1 MNYNKKTVLVFGAG
15 ESGEGA
21 LMLLKRL
28 GAKPYV
34 FDEDEN
40 KANALANVVGA
51 VAVNEKSLPDVLSKA
66 VLGIISPGIQSDCSY
81 VVMARAMGVKIVSEI
96 EFASTVSKGYTVTV
110 TGTNGKSSTV
120 RLLSN
125 VLNGAGKYAVACG
138 NIGKAYSKFADKLNE
153 DDIAVVEAS
162 SFQLENIVDFH
173 TDIAILLNVT
183 QDHVDRHGN
192 VEGYVSAKK
201 NIFRN
206 SSGDD
211 YIIANYDDLT
221 VREMVNSNKNAK
233 KVFFSVREKI
243 ENGVYLFEKRIYST
257 LSGTKKEIADLEQ
270 NLKPTTHIEN
280 VLAVFCV
287 AELMNLSNRIVRE
300 KINSFVPSAHT
311 MEKVMTR
318 KGVSYVDDSKG
329 TNVSATLHAVN
340 SIDGKMVLIVG
351 GREKGENYSVL
362 FDNLPE
368 KVENLVFLGENAES
382 LFKLANQ
389 KGKCGKI
396 AQSMLSAVEFATE
409 LLDGEGT
416 VLFSPACASF
426 DNYSNYKE
434 RGEAFVFAVNSYDK

>member
-21 LMLLKRL
+21 LTLLKRL
-28 GAKPYV
+28 GAKPYI
-34 FDEDEN
+34 FDEDTS
-40 KANALANVVGA
+40 KADLLANLVGA
-51 VAVNEKSLPDVLSKA
+51 VSVTEKSLPEVLSKA
-66 VLGIISPGIQSDCSY
+66 VLGVISPGIKNDARY

-96 EFASTVSKGYTVTV
+96 ELASNVSKGYAITV

-125 VLNGAGKYAVACG
+125 VLNGAGKYAVPCG

-153 DDIAVVEAS
+153 GDIAVIEAS
-162 SFQLENIVDFH
+162 SFQLENTVDFH
-173 TDIAILLNVT
+173 TDIAIILNVT
-183 QDHVDRHGN
+183 QDHVDRHGS
-192 VEGYVSAKK
+192 VDGYVMAKM
-201 NIFRN
+201 NIFKN
-206 SSGDD
+206 SRKGDF
-211 YIIANYDDLT
+211 IIANYDDLT
-221 VREMVNSNKNAK
+221 VRENVKNLK
-233 KVFFSVREKI
+233 EPKIVYFSTVQEI
-243 ENGVYLFEKRIYST
+243 DNGIYLQNGTVYST
-257 LSGTKKEIADLEQ
+257 LSGERKELCNIGKELI
-270 NLKPTTHIEN
+270 PTTHIEN
-280 VLAVFCV
+280 VLATLAVSQI
-287 AELMNLSNRIVRE
+287 MNLSKESVLE

-311 MEKVMTR
+311 MEKIMTR

-340 SIDGKMVLIVG
+340 SIDGKLVLIVG

-368 KVENLVFLGENAES
+368 KVKSIVFFGENAQS
-382 LFKLANQ
+382 LSELATK
-389 KGKCGKI
+389 KGKSGKI
-396 AQSMLSAVEFATE
+396 ARSMISAVEFATE